1 MEGRGWNIV
10 EAPIHARPFNLFIY
24 SSGGIALRQSGH
36 GLPYFVLFRG
46 ARVPRRGEQED
57 EGEEKEGKVSL
68 LRGTRDTPRVDVPRL
83 LFRG

>member
-10 EAPIHARPFNLFIY
+10 EARIHARPFNLFIY
-24 SSGGIALRQSGH
+24 SSGGIVLRQSGH
-36 GLPYFVLFRG
+36 GLPYFVLFHG
-46 ARVPRRGEQED
+46 ARVPRRGAEED

>member
-10 EAPIHARPFNLFIY
+10 EARIHARPFNLFIY
-24 SSGGIALRQSGH
+24 SSGGIVLRQSGH
-36 GLPYFVLFRG
+36 GSPYFVLFRG
-46 ARVPRRGEQED
+46 ARVPGEEED

-68 LRGTRDTPRVDVPRL
+68 LRGTRDTPRVDVPRQ